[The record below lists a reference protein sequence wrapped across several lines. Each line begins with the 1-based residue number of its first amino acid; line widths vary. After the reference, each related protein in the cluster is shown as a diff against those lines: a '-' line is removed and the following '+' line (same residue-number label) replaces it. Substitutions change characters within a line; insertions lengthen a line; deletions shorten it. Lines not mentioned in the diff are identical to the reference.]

1 MWTGSIWRIRSRT
14 RARASSTPSEHA
26 SSSDARWGASPS
38 TNSSPTSSSTRSS
51 SVNSRSSTATSRN
64 GSRRRSEENT
74 LAPSSTPTEARP
86 AIAVPAIRAEGLV
99 KTFGASV
106 RALDGLVG
114 PNGSGK
120 STLFKILYGVTA
132 ADAGDAQVL
141 GLDPHR
147 DRASLR
153 TQVGYAEQETALDP
167 EITGRET
174 LRLFYALRSLP
185 HRDRDARLAR
195 LVEEYDI
202 DSFWYRPVGTYS
214 GGERQRLHLA
224 LEAMHKPRLLLLDE
238 PTANLDP
245 AGRRALWSR
254 LVAWRDAGNT
264 LLVATHD
271 LAEVATYFDRVILLD
286 RGHLLADDAPRAL
299 IAAQGR
305 ARTEI
310 TLACELG
317 ENAEGLASKLRE
329 LPGEPEVVID
339 GGTITLCR
347 AYNPE
352 GSEPALDLLASRGVS
367 YLRVERA
374 EPDLASVYF
383 RLAGKGLAARGE
395 RDGPRSNE

>member
-1 MWTGSIWRIRSRT
+1 MWTGSIWRIRNRT
-14 RARASSTPSEHA
+14 RARASSTPSERA

-64 GSRRRSEENT
+64 GSRRRSGENT

-99 KTFGASV
+99 KTFGARV
-106 RALDGLVG
+106 RALDGISLSIPSGKLVALVG

-141 GLDPHR
+141 GLDPRR

-153 TQVGYAEQETALDP
+153 AQVGYAGQETALDP
-167 EITGRET
+167 EMTGRET

-185 HRDRDARLAR
+185 HRDRDVRLAR
-195 LVEEYDI
+195 LVEEYGI
-202 DSFWYRPVGTYS
+202 DPFYHRPVRTYS

-224 LEAMHKPRLLLLDE
+224 LEAIHEPQLL
-238 PTANLDP
+238 
-245 AGRRALWSR
+245 
-254 LVAWRDAGNT
+254 

-271 LAEVATYFDRVILLD
+271 LAEVATYCDRVILLD
-286 RGHLLADDAPRAL
+286 RGHLLADDAPLAL

-305 ARTEI
+305 ARTQI

-317 ENAEGLASKLRE
+317 GKAEVLVSELRE
-329 LPGEPEVVID
+329 
-339 GGTITLCR
+339 
-347 AYNPE
+347 
-352 GSEPALDLLASRGVS
+352 
-367 YLRVERA
+367 
-374 EPDLASVYF
+374 
-383 RLAGKGLAARGE
+383 
-395 RDGPRSNE
+395 